1 MFGVP
6 IGELAILAAAVAS
19 GGVVTGIMA
28 GLFGIGGGAVIVPVL
43 YDVFGALGVAEDI
56 RMQLCI
62 GTSLAIIVPTTFR
75 SYFAHRSKNL
85 SLDDVVRK
93 WTLPAVAGV
102 ATGATVAAV
111 APATVFKLAFA
122 GIAGMIA
129 IKLLFGRD
137 SWRIADDLPRGPIL
151 RLFGYLIG
159 LASSLMGVSGGSVAN
174 MIMMLY
180 GKSIHTAVATSAGL
194 GVPIAIVGTIGFML
208 AGLPH
213 QNLMPPLTVGY
224 VSFVGFI
231 VMAPVSSYVAG
242 FGARLA
248 HKMPP
253 RRLEIVFGLF
263 LAIMAARFTVASI
276 Q

>member
-1 MFGVP
+1 MFGIP
-6 IGELAILAAAVAS
+6 IGELAVLTTAVA
-19 GGVVTGIMA
+19 GGGIVTGITA

-43 YDVFGALGVAEDI
+43 YEVFGAFGVAAEV

-75 SYFAHRSKNL
+75 SYFTHRSKNL
-85 SLDDVVRK
+85 GLDDVVRK
-93 WTLPAVAGV
+93 WTLPAIAGV
-102 ATGATVAAV
+102 ATGATIAAV
-111 APATVFKLAFA
+111 APSAVFKVAFA
-122 GIAGMIA
+122 VIAGVIA
-129 IKLLFGRD
+129 VKLLFGRE
-137 SWRIADDLPRGPIL
+137 SWRIADDLPRGPTL
-151 RLFGYLIG
+151 LLFGYVIG
-159 LASSLMGVSGGSVAN
+159 LCSSLMGVSGGSVAN

-180 GKSIHTAVATSAGL
+180 GKTIHTAVATSAGL

-213 QNLMPPLTVGY
+213 QSLMPPLTIGY
-224 VSFVGFI
+224 VSLVAFI

-248 HKMPP
+248 HKMPQ
-253 RRLEIVFGLF
+253 RRLEIIFGLF
-263 LAIMAARFTVASI
+263 LAIMAARFIVASI

>member
-1 MFGVP
+1 MFGMP
-6 IGELAILAAAVAS
+6 IGELAILAAAVA
-19 GGVVTGIMA
+19 GGGIVTGIMA

-43 YDVFGALGVAEDI
+43 YEVFGALGVAEDI

-62 GTSLAIIVPTTFR
+62 GTSLAIIVPTTLR
-75 SYFAHRSKNL
+75 SYFTHRSKNPG
-85 SLDDVVRK
+85 LDDVVRK
-93 WTLPAVAGV
+93 WTLPAIAGV

-111 APATVFKLAFA
+111 APSAIFKVAFA
-122 GIAGMIA
+122 GIAGVIA
-129 IKLLFGRD
+129 VKLLFGRE
-137 SWRIADDLPRGPIL
+137 SWRIADDLPRGPTL
-151 RLFGYLIG
+151 LPFGYLIG
-159 LASSLMGVSGGSVAN
+159 LSSSLMGVSGGSVAN

-180 GKSIHTAVATSAGL
+180 GKTIHTAVATSAGL

-213 QNLMPPLTVGY
+213 QSLMPPLTIGY
-224 VSFVGFI
+224 VSLVGFI

-248 HKMPP
+248 HKMPR

-263 LAIMAARFTVASI
+263 LAIMAVRFVVASI